1 MTRRRLDFYET
12 SQEAV
17 DALVKHYLKGTFK
30 REAQILEPCCG
41 DGAIV
46 KALGEH
52 GYRCVWGNDLDPA
65 RPGHT
70 HLDART
76 HDFSYPHPGFVEIN
90 AVVTNPPFNQAF
102 DILKNLKPQVGAVAL
117 LLRLTFL
124 EPTKERGEWLAKNPP
139 QKVIVLPRY
148 SFTGDGK
155 TDSVTCAWMIWDRH
169 FPDPEG
175 VVIVPKKER

>member
-1 MTRRRLDFYET
+1 MSRRPMDFYET
-12 SQEAV
+12 SQEVV

-46 KALGEH
+46 KALQASGFAD
-52 GYRCVWGNDLDPA
+52 VLANDLDSTREA
-65 RPGHT
+65 HS
-70 HLDART
+70 HYDARHHT
-76 HDFSYPHPGFVEIN
+76 WWGPHGVSGPHL
-90 AVVTNPPFNQAF
+90 VVTNPPFNQAF
-102 DILKNLKPQVGAVAL
+102 GILKNLKPQVGAVAL

-155 TDSVTCAWMIWDRH
+155 TDSVTCAWMIWDKF